1 MKLTAQSIKKD
12 FPRKGKSSNYFTAVQ
27 TLDFEMESGK
37 VVEIT
42 GRSGSG
48 KSTLLNMLAGMLT
61 PTSGKVLLDDI
72 DLYALDEKAL
82 ARLRNEK
89 IGLIPQ
95 GHTALLSLTVLE
107 NVLLPS
113 ILYSRETPPEERARK
128 LLTDVGLG
136 ALMDAKPNELSGG
149 ELRRMAIARAMLMKP
164 DILLADE
171 PTAGLDS
178 ENIIGSLS
186 LLRNAADNGASV
198 LLVTHESEAAEFA
211 DEVYVMEN
219 GKLCSNA
226 DSPSITVHPEQ

>member
-1 MKLTAQSIKKD
+1 MRLTAQSIKKD
-12 FPRKGKSSNYFTAVQ
+12 FPRKSKSSNYFTAVQ

-61 PTSGKVLLDDI
+61 PTAGKVLLDDI

-107 NVLLPS
+107 NVLLPA

-136 ALMDAKPNELSGG
+136 ALMDARPNELSGG
-149 ELRRMAIARAMLMKP
+149 ELRRMAIARAMLMQP

-178 ENIIGSLS
+178 ENTIGALS
-186 LLRNAADNGASV
+186 LLRSAADNGASV

>member
-12 FPRKGKSSNYFTAVQ
+12 FPRASKSSNYFTAVQ
-27 TLDFEMESGK
+27 TLDFEMEPGK

-48 KSTLLNMLAGMLT
+48 KSTLLNMLSGMLT
-61 PTSGKVLLDDI
+61 PTSGKVFLDDT

-113 ILYSRETPPEERARK
+113 ILYSRGTPPEDRARE
-128 LLTDVGLG
+128 LIADVGLET
-136 ALMDAKPNELSGG
+136 MINAKPNELSGG
-149 ELRRMAIARAMLMKP
+149 ELRRMAIARAMLIRP
-164 DILLADE
+164 GILLADE
-171 PTAGLDS
+171 PTAGLDN
-178 ENIIGSLS
+178 ENVIGVLS
-186 LLRNAADNGASV
+186 LLRSAADNGAGV
-198 LLVTHESEAAEFA
+198 LLVTHEIEAAEYA
-211 DEVYVMEN
+211 DEVYTMDS
-219 GKLCSNA
+219 GKLSREA
-226 DSPSITVHPEQ
+226 